1 MPTSTRAYRK
11 GNGETVGANIVRPC
25 RLLRHNSSA
34 LRAPPL
40 IEEVPEGRRSWQES
54 ASGKISKSIFFSVH
68 LGRLGIDPYIIRLT
82 KNYKLLS
89 QPYGCQ
95 LSYNKDSPSVTYG
108 DSSAQGTPFGRPKA
122 SSHRGGARRA
132 EESAGVGRQKVRE
145 RTKQWKTNDHRCIP
159 DIIVR

>member
-1 MPTSTRAYRK
+1 MTPQ
-11 GNGETVGANIVRPC
+11 
-25 RLLRHNSSA
+25 SA
-34 LRAPPL
+34 LRLPAPL

-95 LSYNKDSPSVTYG
+95 LLWKRS
-108 DSSAQGTPFGRPKA
+108 QMA

>member
-1 MPTSTRAYRK
+1 MA
-11 GNGETVGANIVRPC
+11 
-25 RLLRHNSSA
+25 
-34 LRAPPL
+34 PL
-40 IEEVPEGRRSWQES
+40 IEEVPEGRRSRQES

-95 LSYNKDSPSVTYG
+95 LLWKRS
-108 DSSAQGTPFGRPKA
+108 QM
-122 SSHRGGARRA
+122 A
-132 EESAGVGRQKVRE
+132 EELAGVGRQKVRE